1 MAKVIKGKFDLLT
14 LAIKG
19 QLIGTDIHF
28 DEGVFEVADYY
39 IDYATNE
46 IHVQFTD
53 GSGESLDLKQKHVVS
68 INDAYVTIQNKG
80 KVKRPKRV
88 K

>member
-1 MAKVIKGKFDLLT
+1 MAKVVKGKFDLLT

-28 DEGVFEVADYY
+28 EEGIFEVADWY
-39 IDYATNE
+39 IDFATNE
-46 IHVQFTD
+46 MHVEFTD

-68 INDAYVTIQNKG
+68 IDQSYVPVQNKG
-80 KVKRPKRV
+80 KLKRAKR
-88 K
+88 KK